1 MIALYLAAGVCLGLN
16 NGLANTLINWLY
28 TGRNGTATREQV
40 ASLHPQAFKTWSA
53 LIPAKPLPSPP
64 TCALRVCPCAS
75 AVGPWVNL
83 INASFGLG
91 ASSAPLLF
99 VAIEHSVGNGL
110 VAFSVIGALA
120 AVPGLAASLLASPNA
135 PPQKMDD
142 VALAPVKAG
151 AAGGLSAC
159 NPRSE
164 ERATPS
170 RGLGSSHGGSTIA
183 GIDLGSRAAYVRLT
197 VIYPIMGVMTLVIGS
212 EIAYAG
218 WVYSYAMSRVGMRSA
233 EAAYLNSLFWTAF
246 TAGRVC
252 TIPLA
257 ACLSPA
263 GLILPTSK
271 APRETF

>member
-40 ASLHPQAFKTWSA
+40 ASLHPQAFKIWSA
-53 LIPAKPLPSPP
+53 LIPPKPLPSPP

-151 AAGGLSAC
+151 AAGGLTLLAVLS
-159 NPRSE
+159 P
-164 ERATPS
+164 PS
-170 RGLGSSHGGSTIA
+170 STFNDSDDKEA
-183 GIDLGSRAAYVRLT
+183 G
-197 VIYPIMGVMTLVIGS
+197 TLVLRSFSSNDVRVILIVNVLEDRPTTLRHCGS
-212 EIAYAG
+212 FF
-218 WVYSYAMSRVGMRSA
+218 VRRRRLVP
-233 EAAYLNSLFWTAF
+233 F
-246 TAGRVC
+246 V
-252 TIPLA
+252 
-257 ACLSPA
+257 
-263 GLILPTSK
+263 
-271 APRETF
+271 